1 MLIFPGRKMS
11 MGKNE
16 YATPEQPTA
25 KTSTKVTNAGKKN
38 GDIVKS
44 HTDYLRFSW
53 CYGNTVKYYT
63 FLVLPFVLSSVY

>member
-16 YATPEQPTA
+16 YVTPEQPTA

-38 GDIVKS
+38 TYERKCHHPDTS
-44 HTDYLRFSW
+44 
-53 CYGNTVKYYT
+53 
-63 FLVLPFVLSSVY
+63 

>member
-1 MLIFPGRKMS
+1 MI
-11 MGKNE
+11 
-16 YATPEQPTA
+16 
-25 KTSTKVTNAGKKN
+25 TNNSYCLKFDLQSAYHH
-38 GDIVKS
+38 GDIVKP